1 MSSKF
6 LGFTCNLL
14 FIIDYFV
21 CIHIF
26 LYLCFNFQK
35 NEFPRKSILE
45 RFEVAFALIA
55 ITPNYHYGRN
65 EAWRGF
71 TIGSST
77 MRETIIS

>member
-14 FIIDYFV
+14 LIIDYFV
-21 CIHIF
+21 RIHIF
-26 LYLCFNFQK
+26 LYLCFSFQK
-35 NEFPRKSILE
+35 NEFRKSILE

-55 ITPNYHYGRN
+55 ITPNYHYERN